1 VRANFRPA
9 STRVEQTFEFAVAR
23 LIARCSWTLAE
34 LLHALPFFRIH
45 YAGLIRKRRSAGDDR
60 RG

>member
-23 LIARCSWTLAE
+23 LIARWSWTLAE
-34 LLHALPFFRIH
+34 LHALPFFRIH
-45 YAGLIRKRRSAGDDR
+45 YASLIRKRRPAGDDR